1 MLVEDTKK
9 AKLLISYPLSK
20 VAKWLKPLES
30 RCQVGQIVH
39 YQFQQSRINR
49 YIAMN
54 ARVYDLRNFSYSDR
68 HQSENRCSTLG
79 AIKMKNGGCY

>member
-1 MLVEDTKK
+1 MLAESIKK
-9 AKLLISYPLSK
+9 AKLLISYPLPN
-20 VAKWLKPLES
+20 VAKWLKALES

-39 YQFQQSRINR
+39 YQIQQSRINR

-54 ARVYDLRNFSYSDR
+54 ARVYDPKNFSYSDR

-79 AIKMKNGGCY
+79 AIKMKNGGC